1 MPRTATACSVV
12 VNGRFLRARP
22 TGLHRVA
29 RRLLA
34 AARFADVDLEVFA
47 PAGTTDPL
55 VDRAVWAPPGR
66 AGQHIW
72 EQVALPVAAGPQPL
86 LSLANTA
93 PVVARAGVVLVHDVA
108 TLVGPQWFRPELRLY
123 GRLTMAAAKRA
134 RAVITVSNQVAGEL
148 SERGVPAERIQVIPN
163 AVGPEFAPAAPAAIE
178 EARARFGLEDR
189 YVIMVGWAD
198 PRKDVATAVAAHR
211 AVVHS
216 LPHQLVLVGSGHQN
230 FASVESPAGP
240 GISILGY
247 VPDATLPALLAGA
260 AALLYPSR
268 YEGFGL
274 PPVEAMACG
283 TPALVSD
290 LPSIREAT
298 AGGAV
303 YLQAGDVAVWAD
315 ALRSALQGAI
325 TAGSPPSWTWE
336 DAGRALS
343 KLLATVA
350 PS

>member
-1 MPRTATACSVV
+1 MT
-12 VNGRFLRARP
+12 
-22 TGLHRVA
+22 
-29 RRLLA
+29 
-34 AARFADVDLEVFA
+34 
-47 PAGTTDPL
+47 
-55 VDRAVWAPPGR
+55 
-66 AGQHIW
+66 
-72 EQVALPVAAGPQPL
+72 
-86 LSLANTA
+86 
-93 PVVARAGVVLVHDVA
+93 
-108 TLVGPQWFRPELRLY
+108 
-123 GRLTMAAAKRA
+123 AAKRA
-134 RAVITVSNQVAGEL
+134 RAVVTVSNQVAGEL

-163 AVGPEFAPAAPAAIE
+163 AVGPEFAPAPHAAIE
-178 EARARFGLEDR
+178 EARTRFGLGDR

-211 AVVHS
+211 AVVDS

-230 FASVESPAGP
+230 FASVEAPGGP

-247 VPDATLPALLAGA
+247 VPDATLPALLTGA

-290 LPSIREAT
+290 LSSIREAT

-325 TAGSPPSWTWE
+325 TAGSPPCWTWE

-343 KLLATVA
+343 KLLDTVA